1 MEVKGAAVL
10 YTIATIAV
18 TFAGSAALLLIVRQ
32 SAGGALSALDRLLAR
47 SP

>member
-10 YTIATIAV
+10 YTIVPIAI
-18 TFAGSAALLLIVRQ
+18 TFAGFAALLPFVRQ

-47 SP
+47 NP